1 MTEKNS
7 REHASA
13 TGPRDS
19 AGSAHRPTSVLV
31 SLIPSLLAVA
41 VALSANLLLS
51 WSDWG
56 VPSGE
61 IQFGDL
67 RTVTLAA
74 ECLVT
79 QPGWDTTQELCA
91 TGTAPYNYP
100 SWWAKSFALLG
111 IDSADTQW
119 VGWTIIGFYLT
130 AVFAL
135 TLTINWQGLRVRN
148 VFLMSF
154 LAVSPPSLLAMQRG
168 NIDMVIF
175 VMLTIASMLAIR
187 RSALP
192 QYAAAV
198 LLAGAST
205 LKVYPAGAAIIFF
218 SRRGPRLKALALF
231 IIVAIAGL
239 ISIAPE
245 LRLITSR
252 TPQIDGA
259 SFGSSLLPTLV
270 IHRLTGEWN
279 QVAALGIGTIIFLAT
294 WLIASRFS
302 QVRESVEKIYMELT
316 ANPIGQ
322 TLFLAGSGT
331 FLAAYLT
338 GINFDYRL
346 IMLFL
351 AIAGLL
357 NTKSRASW
365 WLALFLALLTLFSY
379 STFIGSLEYLADIAW
394 LFAAPFLFMVTLRLT
409 RIRLYSNH

>member
-19 AGSAHRPTSVLV
+19 TISAHRLATVLV
-31 SLIPSLLAVA
+31 SLIPSLLALA

-51 WSDWG
+51 WSHWG

-67 RTVTLAA
+67 RTVTLAS

-79 QPGWDTTQELCA
+79 QLGWDTTQELCA
-91 TGTAPYNYP
+91 SGTAPYNYP
-100 SWWAKSFALLG
+100 SWWAKSFAFFG
-111 IDSADTQW
+111 IDSTGTQW
-119 VGWTIIGFYLT
+119 VGWTIISFYLT

-148 VFLMSF
+148 VLLMSF

-175 VMLTIASMLAIR
+175 VMLTIASLLAIR
-187 RSALP
+187 KSALS
-192 QYAAAV
+192 QYAAAI

-205 LKVYPAGAAIIFF
+205 LKIYPAGGAIIFF
-218 SRRGPRLKALALF
+218 SRRGSRRRGLALYL
-231 IIVAIAGL
+231 VLAITGL

-279 QVAALGIGTIIFLAT
+279 QIAALAVASIIFLAT

-302 QVRESVEKIYMELT
+302 QVRDSVDKISTELT
-316 ANPIGQ
+316 TNPISQ
-322 TLFLAGSGT
+322 TFFLIGSGT

-357 NTKSRASW
+357 ITKSRTSW
-365 WLALFLALLTLFSY
+365 WLTIFLALLTLFSY

-394 LFAAPFLFMVTLRLT
+394 LFAAPYLFMVTLRLMQ
-409 RIRLYSNH
+409 IRLHSRH